1 YSSEREPPGK
11 RRSRARMEF
20 KSVTVVRD
28 SKELSQ
34 MAELMPGNFESTGRI
49 GFVASTLT
57 VAVEAAG
64 SMRPSRFAASE
75 ARLSRA
81 GCGLRAGALSGEP
94 PSTGVL
100 RWAAMLSVDVSS
112 HSETRTESFL
122 HIQKSS
128 SIETQQELNSGP
140 SG

>member
-1 YSSEREPPGK
+1 
-11 RRSRARMEF
+11 MEF

-57 VAVEAAG
+57 AAVEAAG

-81 GCGLRAGALSGEP
+81 GCGLRAGALSAEP
-94 PSTGVL
+94 L
-100 RWAAMLSVDVSS
+100 RRACCAEQRCSAWTSAAIAKRGLRVSS
-112 HSETRTESFL
+112 A
-122 HIQKSS
+122 
-128 SIETQQELNSGP
+128 
-140 SG
+140 